1 MKNLIYI
8 LLLSLLPIVKVGAQ
22 EIVEHKGDTLITI
35 TPENLKTI
43 NSIIV
48 DLENSKKI
56 MGIQERMIFEDSI
69 IKIQKDSIINYQREI
84 QLKKDDYYINSIQ
97 GLQDSLK
104 KEKRKKKLWTGI
116 LGSVA
121 VILGALAISR

>member
-8 LLLSLLPIVKVGAQ
+8 LLLSLLPIMKVGAQ

-35 TPENLKTI
+35 TPGNLKTI

-48 DLENSKKI
+48 DLENSKEI
-56 MGIQERMIFEDSI
+56 IGIQERMIFEDSI

>member
-1 MKNLIYI
+1 MKKLIYI

-22 EIVEHKGDTLITI
+22 EIVEHLGDTLVTI

-48 DLENSKKI
+48 DLESSKEIIRLQKNI
-56 MGIQERMIFEDSI
+56 IQEDSL
-69 IKIQKDSIINYQREI
+69 IKLEKDSIINYQWSI
-84 QLKKDDYYINSIQ
+84 QKMKDNYYIESIDGLKKSIE
-97 GLQDSLK
+97 
-104 KEKRKKKLWTGI
+104 KEKRKKKTLVGV

-121 VILGALAISR
+121 AILGIIAICK

>member
-1 MKNLIYI
+1 M
-8 LLLSLLPIVKVGAQ
+8 LSLLPVMKVGAQ

-48 DLENSKKI
+48 DLENSKEI
-56 MGIQERMIFEDSI
+56 IGIQEKMIFEDSI

>member
-8 LLLSLLPIVKVGAQ
+8 LLLSLLPMMKVGAQ
-22 EIVEHKGDTLITI
+22 EIVEHSGDTLITI
-35 TPENLKTI
+35 TPGNLKTI

-48 DLENSKKI
+48 DLENSKEI
-56 MGIQERMIFEDSI
+56 IGIQERMIFEDSI

-84 QLKKDDYYINSIQ
+84 QLKKDDYYINYIQ

>member
-8 LLLSLLPIVKVGAQ
+8 LLLSLLSVIKVGAQ

-35 TPENLKTI
+35 TPGNLKTI

-48 DLENSKKI
+48 DLENSKEI
-56 MGIQERMIFEDSI
+56 IGIQERMIFEDSI

>member
-8 LLLSLLPIVKVGAQ
+8 LLLSLLSVIKVGAQ

-35 TPENLKTI
+35 TPGNLKTI

-48 DLENSKKI
+48 DLENSKEI
-56 MGIQERMIFEDSI
+56 IGIQERMIFEDSI

-97 GLQDSLK
+97 GLQDSLE
-104 KEKRKKKLWTGI
+104 KEKRKKRLWTGI

>member
-1 MKNLIYI
+1 MKKIIYI

-48 DLENSKKI
+48 DLENSKEI
-56 MGIQERMIFEDSI
+56 IGIQERMIFEDSI

>member
-48 DLENSKKI
+48 DLENSKEI
-56 MGIQERMIFEDSI
+56 IGIQERMIFEDSI
-69 IKIQKDSIINYQREI
+69 IKIQKDSIINYQRKI

>member
-1 MKNLIYI
+1 M
-8 LLLSLLPIVKVGAQ
+8 KVGAQ

-48 DLENSKKI
+48 DLENSKEI
-56 MGIQERMIFEDSI
+56 IGIQERMIFEDSI

>member
-8 LLLSLLPIVKVGAQ
+8 LLLSLLPMMKVGAQ

-35 TPENLKTI
+35 TPKNLKTI

-48 DLENSKKI
+48 DLENSKEI
-56 MGIQERMIFEDSI
+56 IGIQERMIFEDSI
-69 IKIQKDSIINYQREI
+69 IKIQKDSIINYQRKI

>member
-1 MKNLIYI
+1 MKKLIYI

-22 EIVEHKGDTLITI
+22 EIVEHLGDTIVTI

-48 DLENSKKI
+48 DLESSKEIIRLQKNI
-56 MGIQERMIFEDSI
+56 IQEDSL
-69 IKIQKDSIINYQREI
+69 IKLEKDSIINYQWSI
-84 QLKKDDYYINSIQ
+84 QKTKDSYYIESIDGLKKSIE
-97 GLQDSLK
+97 
-104 KEKRKKKLWTGI
+104 KEKRKKKTLVGV

-121 VILGALAISR
+121 AILGIIAICK

>member
-1 MKNLIYI
+1 MKKLIYI

-22 EIVEHKGDTLITI
+22 EIVEHLGDTLVTI

-48 DLENSKKI
+48 DLESSKEIIRLQKNI
-56 MGIQERMIFEDSI
+56 IQEDSL
-69 IKIQKDSIINYQREI
+69 IKLEKDSIINYQWSI
-84 QLKKDDYYINSIQ
+84 QKTKDNYYIESIDGLKKSIE
-97 GLQDSLK
+97 
-104 KEKRKKKLWTGI
+104 KEKRKKKTLVGV

-121 VILGALAISR
+121 AILGIIAICK

>member
-8 LLLSLLPIVKVGAQ
+8 LLLFLLPMMKVGAQ

-48 DLENSKKI
+48 DLENSKEI
-56 MGIQERMIFEDSI
+56 IGIQEKMIFEDSI

>member
-1 MKNLIYI
+1 MKKIIYI
-8 LLLSLLPIVKVGAQ
+8 LLISLLPIIKVGAQ
-22 EIVEHKGDTLITI
+22 EIVEHRGDTLITI
-35 TPENLKTI
+35 TSGNLKTI

-48 DLENSKKI
+48 DLENSKEI
-56 MGIQERMIFEDSI
+56 IGIQERMIFEDSI

>member
-1 MKNLIYI
+1 MKKLIYI

-22 EIVEHKGDTLITI
+22 EIVEHLGDTLVTI

-48 DLENSKKI
+48 DLESSKEIIRLQKNI
-56 MGIQERMIFEDSI
+56 IQEDSL
-69 IKIQKDSIINYQREI
+69 IKLEKDSIINYQWSMQKTKDNYYIESI
-84 QLKKDDYYINSIQ
+84 DGLKKSIE
-97 GLQDSLK
+97 
-104 KEKRKKKLWTGI
+104 KEKRKKKTLVGV

-121 VILGALAISR
+121 AILGIIAICK

>member
-8 LLLSLLPIVKVGAQ
+8 LLLSLLPMMKVGAQ

-48 DLENSKKI
+48 DLENSKEI
-56 MGIQERMIFEDSI
+56 IGIQERMIFEDSI

>member
-8 LLLSLLPIVKVGAQ
+8 LLLSLLPMMKVGAQ

-35 TPENLKTI
+35 TPGNLKTI

-48 DLENSKKI
+48 DLENSKEI
-56 MGIQERMIFEDSI
+56 IGIQERMIFEDSI

>member
-48 DLENSKKI
+48 DLENSKEI
-56 MGIQERMIFEDSI
+56 IGIQERMIFEDSI

>member
-35 TPENLKTI
+35 TPKNLKTI

-48 DLENSKKI
+48 DLENSKEI
-56 MGIQERMIFEDSI
+56 IGIQERMIFEDSI

>member
-8 LLLSLLPIVKVGAQ
+8 LLLSLLPMMKVGAQ

-35 TPENLKTI
+35 TPGNLKTI

-48 DLENSKKI
+48 DLENSKEI
-56 MGIQERMIFEDSI
+56 IGIQERMIFEDSI

-121 VILGALAISR
+121 VILGALAISK

>member
-1 MKNLIYI
+1 MKKLIYI

-22 EIVEHKGDTLITI
+22 EIVEHLGDTIVTI

-48 DLENSKKI
+48 DLESSKEIIRLQKNI
-56 MGIQERMIFEDSI
+56 IQEDSL
-69 IKIQKDSIINYQREI
+69 IKLEKDSIINYQWSI
-84 QLKKDDYYINSIQ
+84 QKMKDNYYIESIDGLKKSIE
-97 GLQDSLK
+97 
-104 KEKRKKKLWTGI
+104 KEKRKKKTLVGV

-121 VILGALAISR
+121 AILGIIAICK

>member
-1 MKNLIYI
+1 MKKIIYI

>member
-1 MKNLIYI
+1 MKKLIYI

-22 EIVEHKGDTLITI
+22 EIVEHLGDTIVTI

-48 DLENSKKI
+48 DLESSKEIIRLQKNI
-56 MGIQERMIFEDSI
+56 IQEDSL
-69 IKIQKDSIINYQREI
+69 IKLEKDSIINYQWSI
-84 QLKKDDYYINSIQ
+84 QKTKDNYYIESIDGLKKSIE
-97 GLQDSLK
+97 
-104 KEKRKKKLWTGI
+104 KEKRKKKTLVGV

-121 VILGALAISR
+121 AILGIIAICK

>member
-1 MKNLIYI
+1 M
-8 LLLSLLPIVKVGAQ
+8 LSLLPIVKVGAQ

-35 TPENLKTI
+35 TPENLKTV

-48 DLENSKKI
+48 DLENSKEI
-56 MGIQERMIFEDSI
+56 IGIQERMIFEDSI

>member
-1 MKNLIYI
+1 MKKLIYI

-22 EIVEHKGDTLITI
+22 EIVEHLGDTLVTI

-48 DLENSKKI
+48 DLESSKEIIRLQKNI
-56 MGIQERMIFEDSI
+56 IQEDSL
-69 IKIQKDSIINYQREI
+69 IKLEKDSIINYQWSI
-84 QLKKDDYYINSIQ
+84 QKTKDNYYIESIDGLKKSIE
-97 GLQDSLK
+97 
-104 KEKRKKKLWTGI
+104 KEKTLVGV

-121 VILGALAISR
+121 AILGIIAICK

>member
-8 LLLSLLPIVKVGAQ
+8 LLLSLLPMMKVGAQ

-35 TPENLKTI
+35 TPKNLKTI

-48 DLENSKKI
+48 DLENSKEI
-56 MGIQERMIFEDSI
+56 IGIQERMIFEDSI

>member
-35 TPENLKTI
+35 TPENLKTV

-48 DLENSKKI
+48 DLENSKEI
-56 MGIQERMIFEDSI
+56 IGIQERMIFEDSI

>member
-8 LLLSLLPIVKVGAQ
+8 LLLSLLPMMKVGAQ

-48 DLENSKKI
+48 DLENSKEI
-56 MGIQERMIFEDSI
+56 IGIQEKMIFEDSI
-69 IKIQKDSIINYQREI
+69 IKIQKDSIINYQRKI

>member
-1 MKNLIYI
+1 M
-8 LLLSLLPIVKVGAQ
+8 LSLLPIVKVGAQ

-48 DLENSKKI
+48 DLENSKEI
-56 MGIQERMIFEDSI
+56 IGIQERMIFEDSI

>member
-1 MKNLIYI
+1 M
-8 LLLSLLPIVKVGAQ
+8 LSLLPIIKVGAQ
-22 EIVEHKGDTLITI
+22 EIVEHRGDTLITI
-35 TPENLKTI
+35 TPGNLKTI

-48 DLENSKKI
+48 DLENSKEI
-56 MGIQERMIFEDSI
+56 IGIQERMIFEDSI